1 MRKIFA
7 VCIFALYT
15 IGSLSA
21 QITVSG
27 ILDSTV
33 SMNAGAGDAPEFS
46 IGFEE
51 YANLRFQSRLRD
63 RGAVYGAVN
72 LLAAAGDY
80 ASNAALLALYGT
92 GSPLNTTAYIEG
104 ENYIAAIELERLY
117 FRLRGEYTDF
127 DGGLMRLPFGYG
139 QVWAPSDFL
148 NPRNPLKPDARLR
161 GILGAAFSWYPTD
174 EMKLLTFYS
183 SPRDPFNNEG
193 SGSIVGLSFDKHW
206 NKASI
211 QTLYSYETPNGSK
224 IIESPFGIHRF
235 GLSLKADVEIGLYLD
250 TLYSYN
256 YEAGTEWDGL
266 SFSAGTDYSFFDGN
280 FIVLAEYLY
289 NGDTSSTALGYG
301 GNFSNNHYLYTSFT
315 IRFSDF
321 TSMSAAL
328 ISGFEDVSFSALISL
343 NHDLFQGVTLT
354 VSAQVPLDRDL
365 FNNDGNRGELGP
377 LPPDELQPLKDIIG
391 LRGSYFNCTARIRIR
406 F

>member
-1 MRKIFA
+1 VRRNVFFFILVFL
-7 VCIFALYT
+7 ILSNNLY
-15 IGSLSA
+15 S

-27 ILDSTV
+27 VLDSTV
-33 SMNAGAGDAPEFS
+33 SMNAGAGDVPAFS

-51 YANLRFQSRLRD
+51 YANLRFQSRLKD

-80 ASNAALLALYGT
+80 AANAALMASYGI
-92 GSPLNTTAYIEG
+92 GSPLNFSSYIAG

-117 FRLRGEYTDF
+117 FRLRGEHTDF

-139 QVWAPSDFL
+139 QVWAPSDYL

-183 SPRDPFNNEG
+183 APGDPFSREG
-193 SGSIVGLSFDKHW
+193 YGSNIGLSFDKHW

-211 QTLYSYETPNGSK
+211 QTLYSYETPHGNPLINSHY
-224 IIESPFGIHRF
+224 GIHRF
-235 GLSLKADVEIGLYLD
+235 GLSLKADIEIGFYLD
-250 TLYSYN
+250 TLYTYN
-256 YEAGTEWDGL
+256 YDAGTQWDGL
-266 SFSAGTDYSFFDGN
+266 SFSAGADYSFFEGN
-280 FIVLAEYLY
+280 LIVLAEYLY
-289 NGDTSSTALGYG
+289 NGDTSSTAVGYG
-301 GNFSNNHYLYTSFT
+301 GNFSNNHYLYTGFT

-321 TSMSAAL
+321 TNMNATL
-328 ISGFEDVSFSALISL
+328 ISCFDDVSFSTIISM
-343 NHDLFQGVTLT
+343 NHDLFQGATLT
-354 VSAQVPLDRDL
+354 VSAQIPLDRSS
-365 FNNDGNRGELGP
+365 FNNGTRGELGP
-377 LPPDELQPLKDIIG
+377 NY
-391 LRGSYFNCTARIRIR
+391 SYFNCTARIRIK